1 MNKFYTMTVNGE
13 EYKMR
18 LTASAIMQIEKKLG
32 KPLFKALE
40 TIQDN
45 MVETITTIIWGAM
58 QPLNAGFTMEKATA
72 LFDDYIDDGS
82 SIEELMLE
90 INDLFEA
97 SGFFKKGQA

>member
-1 MNKFYTMTVNGE
+1 MTMNKFYTMTVGGE

-45 MVETITTIIWGAM
+45 MVETVAAILWGAA
-58 QPLNAGFTMEKATA
+58 QTMNHNFSYEKALQ
-72 LFDDYIDDGS
+72 LFDDYVDDGHSLEDLMQEIKS
-82 SIEELMLE
+82 SSECP
-90 INDLFEA
+90 
-97 SGFFKKGQA
+97 SST

>member
-1 MNKFYTMTVNGE
+1 MNKFYTMTVGGE

-45 MVETITTIIWGAM
+45 MVETVAAILWGAA
-58 QPLNAGFTMEKATA
+58 QTMNHNFSYEKARQ
-72 LFDDYIDDGS
+72 LFDDYVDDGHS
-82 SIEELMLE
+82 LEDLMQE
-90 INDLFEA
+90 INQLFEA
-97 SGFFKKGQA
+97 SGFFKRGQA